1 MKEYISMNRK
11 EDTEMEYREQK
22 GSKAGF
28 RKAAIMAAGGF
39 LVLIA
44 EKKRREA
51 QTDRI
56 LRACFRHIDNRMDL
70 GSY

>member
-1 MKEYISMNRK
+1 MKEYISVNGK
-11 EDTEMEYREQK
+11 DDTEMEDREKK
-22 GSKAGF
+22 GSRAGF
-28 RKAAIMAAGGF
+28 RKTAIMAVGGF